1 MNKALYRL
9 LSATLVIGMTV
20 SMAACGGTAPATD
33 GTTTTTS
40 TTTAAT
46 DPAPA
51 ATTTTTKPQPQY
63 GINPLT
69 GLADMKTDNNRPVA
83 IVVSDETASL
93 VQLGID
99 EADMYFEA
107 ETEGGIPRMLCIFSS
122 VDRVPDAVGP
132 VRSAR
137 PHFVKMVKALDAIYG
152 HVGGSPPGMKAIR
165 DLGVKDMED
174 AAGIKHP
181 TLINS
186 SNYSWNRTA
195 FTKDKVKS
203 VIQSKKYATTTKT
216 KSPFTFGEKLGDQPA
231 NTVDFKI
238 SASFRMAFTYDA
250 AKGVYQKHRNS
261 LNTPVHKAADGGA
274 VEVSNVIVMLDNRY
288 VDMTGA
294 EGSTKTLYNFDLQ
307 SGSGYLATGGTVREI
322 KWKRTNDQL
331 SYYEADGTTP
341 LTVAE
346 GKTYIALT
354 SKEYKSE
361 AKFY

>member
-1 MNKALYRL
+1 MNKALHRL
-9 LSATLVIGMTV
+9 LIATSVIGMV
-20 SMAACGGTAPATD
+20 LSMAACGDTTPAADTTTTA
-33 GTTTTTS
+33 TTTTT
-40 TTTAAT
+40 TAA
-46 DPAPA
+46 DPTPTE
-51 ATTTTTKPQPQY
+51 TTTTTKPQPQY

-83 IVVSDETASL
+83 IVVSDETSSL

-122 VDRVPDAVGP
+122 VDRVPDAIGP

-152 HVGGSPPGMKAIR
+152 HVGGSPPGELAIQN
-165 DLGVKDMED
+165 LGVKDIED
-174 AAGIKHP
+174 EAGIKHQ

-195 FTKDKVKS
+195 FTKDKVLKA
-203 VIQSKKYATTTKT
+203 IQSKKYATTTKT
-216 KSPFTFGEKLGDQPA
+216 SSPFQFGDKLGSDPA
-231 NTVDFKI
+231 NTVDIKI
-238 SASFRMAFTYDA
+238 STSFRMAFTYDA

-261 LNTPVHKAADGGA
+261 LNTAVHKAADGGV
-274 VEVSNVIVMLDNRY
+274 VEVSNVIVMLDNRF

-294 EGSTKTLYNFDLQ
+294 EGSTKTLYNFDLN

-322 KWKRTNDQL
+322 KWKRTNNQL

-341 LTVAE
+341 LTVSE
-346 GKTYIALT
+346 GKTYIALI
-354 SKEYKSE
+354 SKDYKKDT
-361 AKFY
+361 KFY

>member
-9 LSATLVIGMTV
+9 LSMALVIGMVMTLV
-20 SMAACGGTAPATD
+20 ACGGADSPAPDAD
-33 GTTTTTS
+33 PTTTTT
-40 TTTAAT
+40 TTTAA
-46 DPAPA
+46 P
-51 ATTTTTKPQPQY
+51 TTTTLPEPEF
-63 GINPLT
+63 GLNMLT
-69 GLADMKTDNNRPVA
+69 GKEDMETDNDRPVA
-83 IVVSDETASL
+83 IVVSDETSSL

-99 EADMYFEA
+99 KADMYFEA

-122 VDRVPDAVGP
+122 VDRVPDAIGP

-174 AAGIKHP
+174 SAGIKHP

-186 SNYSWNRTA
+186 SNFSWNRTA
-195 FTKDKVKS
+195 FTKEKVKS
-203 VIQSKKYATTTKT
+203 VIKSKKYATTTNT
-216 KSPFTFGEKLGDQPA
+216 KSPFTFGEKLGDKAA
-231 NTVDFKI
+231 NTVDIKI
-238 SASFRMAFTYDA
+238 SASFRMAFTYDE

-261 LNTPVHKAADGGA
+261 LNTPIHKAADGGV
-274 VEVSNVIVMLDNRY
+274 VEVSNVIVMLDNRF
-288 VDMTGA
+288 VDMTNA
-294 EGSTKTLYNFDLQ
+294 EGSSKTLYNFDLK

-354 SKEYKSE
+354 SKDYKNE
-361 AKFY
+361 TKFY

>member
-9 LSATLVIGMTV
+9 LSMALVIAML
-20 SMAACGGTAPATD
+20 MALVACGGTETPAPDAD
-33 GTTTTTS
+33 STTTTT
-40 TTTAAT
+40 TTTAA
-46 DPAPA
+46 P
-51 ATTTTTKPQPQY
+51 TTTQPEPEF
-63 GINPLT
+63 GLNLLT
-69 GLADMKTDNNRPVA
+69 GKEDMETDNNRPVA
-83 IVVSDETASL
+83 IVVSDETSSL

-99 EADMYFEA
+99 QADMYFEA

-122 VDRVPDAVGP
+122 VDRVPDAIGP

-174 AAGIKHP
+174 SAGIKHP

-203 VIQSKKYATTTKT
+203 VIKSKKYATTTNT
-216 KSPFTFGEKLGDQPA
+216 KSPFTFGEKLGDKAA
-231 NTVDFKI
+231 NTVDIKI
-238 SASFRMAFTYDA
+238 SASFRMAFTYDET
-250 AKGVYQKHRNS
+250 KGVYQKHRNS
-261 LNTPVHKAADGGA
+261 LNTAIHKAADGGV
-274 VEVSNVIVMLDNRY
+274 VEVSNVIVMLDNRF
-288 VDMTGA
+288 VDMTNA
-294 EGSTKTLYNFDLQ
+294 EGSSKTLYNFDLQ

-354 SKEYKSE
+354 SKDYKSE
-361 AKFY
+361 TKFY